1 MTKRIEDG
9 LDSDDEAVQDK
20 ASPSIK
26 IRGTANER
34 KLEVKRKIK
43 QLIKDLKSIK
53 QLQERRKRYLSDI
66 VPYIKNQLQHIYR
79 VDNEPLTYQQLKNEY
94 LKDLFSDDASAVTLK
109 KILESLLASGES
121 LNPRAYVT

>member
-34 KLEVKRKIK
+34 KLEVKKKIK

>member
-1 MTKRIEDG
+1 MTKRIED
-9 LDSDDEAVQDK
+9 LASDDEVVQDK
-20 ASPSIK
+20 ASLPPIQ

-34 KLEVKRKIK
+34 KLEVQRKIK
-43 QLIKDLKSIK
+43 QLMKDLKSIK

-94 LKDLFSDDASAVTLK
+94 LKDLFPDDATAITFK
-109 KILESLLASGES
+109 KKY
-121 LNPRAYVT
+121 LNHS